1 MDRLQQFVLDESGV
15 TAIEYAVIAGVIGLM
30 LIGVVPIMR
39 DSLSGMF
46 GALAQGI
53 GQVSP

>member
-1 MDRLQQFVLDESGV
+1 MAMFQQFVLDESGV